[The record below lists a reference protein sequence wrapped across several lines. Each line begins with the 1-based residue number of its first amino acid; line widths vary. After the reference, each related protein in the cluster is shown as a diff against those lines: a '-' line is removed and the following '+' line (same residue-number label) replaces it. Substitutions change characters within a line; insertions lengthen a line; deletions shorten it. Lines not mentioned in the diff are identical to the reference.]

1 MKSFLKICFILT
13 LALSSCNSGN
23 QKSER
28 ANTDELL
35 QNEIKFEWQSF
46 ELDGIKYEHGALFL
60 PVYIDSID
68 REYKMQFDLGLNV
81 SAIDE
86 NPLQTIL
93 TEHPHL
99 KRKIVARNDYKIL
112 RVNTRIGNYSSS
124 VDTLFVYED
133 HGDQKSYDSLSVI
146 GSIGANEVENKILLI
161 DFPNTTLAILNEES
175 EFDKS
180 EYHLAPLEYKYGKI
194 FISLAADG
202 QSYDFIYDTG
212 ASISAITTIDKAF
225 FNKVKSNSTPTD
237 TVKLNSWGT
246 LATFEKSKIESPIQL
261 GEMKL
266 SANKNILFTQEQK
279 IVETLNQVG
288 IDGLVGNDF
297 FIDNVIIIDLVNNK
311 FGVRKQ

>member
-81 SAIDE
+81 SAIYE

>member
-1 MKSFLKICFILT
+1 MNSFLKICIILT
-13 LALSSCNSGN
+13 LALSSCNSGD
-23 QKSER
+23 QKTER
-28 ANTDELL
+28 SNTDELL
-35 QNEIKFEWQSF
+35 QNEIKFEWQGF
-46 ELDGIKYEHGALFL
+46 ELDGIKYEHGAMFL

-68 REYKMQFDLGLNV
+68 REFKMQLDLGLNV
-81 SAIDE
+81 SAIYE

-93 TEHPHL
+93 SAHPHL
-99 KRKIVARNDYKIL
+99 KRKIVARSDYEIL
-112 RVNTRIGNYSSS
+112 RVNTSIGNYSSS
-124 VDTLFVYED
+124 VDTLFIYKD
-133 HGDQKSYDSLSVI
+133 YGDQKSYDSLSVI

-161 DFPNTTLAILNEES
+161 DFPNTTITILNDES
-175 EFDKS
+175 KFDKS
-180 EYHLAPLEYKYGKI
+180 DYRLAPLEYKYGKI
-194 FISLAADG
+194 FISLAVDG

-225 FNKVKSNSTPTD
+225 FDKVKSNSTPTD

-246 LATFEKSKIESPIQL
+246 LATFEKSIIESPIEL

-297 FIDNVIIIDLVNNK
+297 FIDNVIVIDLVNNK
-311 FGVRKQ
+311 FGVKKQ